1 MKFVFIAFV
10 LFILSLD
17 LFSQKIWIEGYDIID
32 TKRILYKG
40 DSVTAL
46 YQPKGLVFVNRNHF
60 SEYFTGL
67 PDSLPP
73 LPDGKYLLFTFD
85 LETSEANLFHEWYM
99 KDGKRDSLWIIYH
112 NDGSPFE
119 IRQFRNGL
127 REGRQLKMDDSGK
140 VVADYFIKDDFL
152 NGPAFFFDENEVF
165 FARGT
170 FNNGAKTGI
179 WTYSDSPD
187 SLTDFHIIE
196 FYDTLKYSCI
206 RQTFSHDTLKE
217 VTYFRKHSQK
227 TFIDG
232 KRLKPEKSRMPKKK
246 PQPKPDV
253 FKGVR
258 FSDDLSDIDTT
269 SFDAFNKIISYL
281 KNNPE
286 TKVEL
291 RFHSA
296 YPNENFTPKWILVVD
311 KYLIRQGVD
320 PSRIFLCYY
329 SDKVPIISLEKINK
343 IRNSKKRERLIR
355 KNQRIEY
362 LIIKKG

>member
-1 MKFVFIAFV
+1 MKAV
-10 LFILSLD
+10 LFVILFFVSCHN

-46 YQPKGLVFVNRNHF
+46 YQPEGLVFVNRNHF
-60 SEYFTGL
+60 PEYFRGL

-85 LETSEANLFHEWYM
+85 LETSETKLFHEWYM

-165 FARGT
+165 YARGT
-170 FNNGAKTGI
+170 FTNGSKTGI
-179 WTYSDSPD
+179 WTYSESPD

-196 FYDTLKYSCI
+196 YFDTLKYDII
-206 RQTFSHDTLKE
+206 RQVFSKDTLKE
-217 VTYFRKHSQK
+217 VTYYNRHRTKK
-227 TFIDG
+227 YVDG
-232 KRLKPEKSRMPKKK
+232 KLVKPEKKVKAKKK
-246 PQPKPDV
+246 KQPEAV
-253 FKGVR
+253 QFKGIR
-258 FSDDLSDIDTT
+258 FNDDLTDIDTT
-269 SFDAFNKIISYL
+269 SFHAFRKVISYL
-281 KNNPE
+281 KNNPG
-286 TKVEL
+286 TKIEL
-291 RFHSA
+291 RFYSA
-296 YPNENFTPKWILVVD
+296 YPSENSTPKWILVVD
-311 KYLIRQGVD
+311 KYFIRQGVD
-320 PSRIFLCYY
+320 PACIIPKYY
-329 SDKVPIISLEKINK
+329 SDKNPIIPIEKISKIKNSNK
-343 IRNSKKRERLIR
+343 QERLIR
-355 KNQRIEY
+355 KSQRIEY